1 MPKVKKYP
9 IRTCVGCR
17 TERPKKE
24 LVRIVRTPEG
34 EVVYD
39 ATGKRSGRGA
49 YICPNLECLALAK
62 KSKALERALEQ
73 TIAGDVWEALQ
84 GTLGK

>member
-1 MPKVKKYP
+1 MSKVKKVP
-9 IRTCVGCR
+9 MRTCVGCR
-17 TERPKKE
+17 TERTKKE

-39 ATGKRSGRGA
+39 ASGKRAGRGA
-49 YICPNLECLALAK
+49 YICPSPECLALAK

-73 TIAGDVWEALQ
+73 TINDEVWAALQ

>member
-1 MPKVKKYP
+1 MSKVKKVP

-17 TERPKKE
+17 MEKPKKE

-39 ATGKRSGRGA
+39 ASGKRSGRGA

-73 TIAGDVWEALQ
+73 AISDGVWETLQ
-84 GTLGK
+84 STLGK

>member
-1 MPKVKKYP
+1 MSKVKKVP
-9 IRTCVGCR
+9 MRTCVGCR
-17 TERPKKE
+17 TERTKKD

-39 ATGKRSGRGA
+39 ASGKRAGRGA
-49 YICPNLECLALAK
+49 YICPSPECLALAK

-73 TIAGDVWEALQ
+73 TINDEVWAALQ